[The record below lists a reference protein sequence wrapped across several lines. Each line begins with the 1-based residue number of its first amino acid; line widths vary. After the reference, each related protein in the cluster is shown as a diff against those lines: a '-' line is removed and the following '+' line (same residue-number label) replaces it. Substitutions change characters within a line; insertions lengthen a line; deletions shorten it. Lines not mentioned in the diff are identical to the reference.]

1 MSTTTVKKP
10 ELIFFRETP
19 KNWLDH
25 VPLESSLQNLETSFL
40 LLAMRRYASALVT
53 CASAIENS
61 IKAAFKDSKRTR
73 FVTLLNRANSAFSP
87 NAFSEENLDE
97 FRRMRNTITHH
108 GFSGSDEER
117 SASLLLRT
125 GYPLLDRCYQSFF
138 GYDLRRGKAEYGGL
152 VPNFDRH
159 LEVAED
165 VYLKVKDTPELRFSY
180 CFIPLGHEVR
190 WIIQNSMLSSWQ
202 MEVLQNEE
210 SAGDQSWA
218 LQEAYKNQLLRESF
232 ANVWEFDC
240 SVCGHYETFIC
251 ELDDAALENKEIRLK
266 RAVCVQCG
274 LLIPKNCPLLLDV
287 LCKDQVDEVRPR
299 LLKEFGIE

>member
-1 MSTTTVKKP
+1 MTVEKP
-10 ELIFFRETP
+10 ELIFFRDTP

-25 VPLESSLQNLETSFL
+25 SPLASSLQSLETSFL

-61 IKAAFKDSKRTR
+61 IKAAFKGPRRTR
-73 FVTLLNRANSAFSP
+73 LVTLLNQANSAFGP
-87 NAFSEENLDE
+87 NAFSEESLDE
-97 FRRMRNTITHH
+97 FRGMRNAITHH

-125 GYPLLDRCYQSFF
+125 GYPLLEHCYRSFF
-138 GYDLRRGKAEYGGL
+138 DYNLKRGMAEYGGL
-152 VPNFDRH
+152 LPNLDRH
-159 LEVAED
+159 LQLAED
-165 VYLKVKDTPELRFSY
+165 VYLKVKDTPRLDHSY

-202 MEVLQNEE
+202 VEVLQNEE
-210 SAGDQSWA
+210 STGDQSWA
-218 LQEAYKNQLLRESF
+218 FQEAYKNQLLRESF
-232 ANVWEFDC
+232 ANAWEFDC

-251 ELDDAALENKEIRLK
+251 ELNDVALENKDIRLK

-274 LLIPKNCPLLLDV
+274 LLIPKSCPFLVDE
-287 LCKDQVDEVRPR
+287 LCKGQVDKVRPR